1 MYNRALRGVLVCS
14 LALWT
19 VAAFVSPDESVSRS
33 PAIVMVSDTDQSCGP
48 EPVYSDNP
56 SVDLTA
62 EWYSY
67 GDCSGWYGPI
77 DAVGAVIPDMDVADD
92 K

>member
-1 MYNRALRGVLVCS
+1 MKHHLLMAGLS
-14 LALWT
+14 LAVALAVGSLVSEPT
-19 VAAFVSPDESVSRS
+19 VNRS
-33 PAIVMVSDTDQSCGP
+33 PAIVMVDSEDQSCGP
-48 EPVYSDNP
+48 EPEYRDNP

-77 DAVGAVIPDMDVADD
+77 DAVGSIIPDMELADE
-92 K
+92 